1 MQIDYAGITNIN
13 ITSSYRNDEGDP
25 HEEGGAEGSQ
35 ARSAI
40 SGDATTAMVHTASC
54 WTASLSSSPTS
65 STPTSS
71 SSPPAARRGRS
82 GSPPSGA
89 QLRAH
94 YSAGRRCSARPLPTA
109 SSVQLQ
115 PRLHR
120 PDGGALRIPSAPP
133 PPRGAG
139 AAAGGH
145 GASGG
150 VHERPVM
157 VRASQDASLN
167 IA

>member
-1 MQIDYAGITNIN
+1 MKKEIPMRKEVRKVAKLAVQYLEMLLRRWCIPLPVGLLPVGL
-13 ITSSYRNDEGDP
+13 R
-25 HEEGGAEGSQ
+25 
-35 ARSAI
+35 RS
-40 SGDATTAMVHTASC
+40 VLHR
-54 WTASLSSSPTS
+54 
-65 STPTSS
+65 
-71 SSPPAARRGRS
+71 PPRLQHRAARPR
-82 GSPPSGA
+82 
-89 QLRAH
+89 QQEEEDRAH
-94 YSAGRRCSARPLPTA
+94 HQVVPNSGLIIQQDDAALRGHCPPPLP
-109 SSVQLQ
+109 VQLQ

-133 PPRGAG
+133 PRRGAG